1 MNKSKFVALLIGL
14 AGLTAGAQA
23 LADNDGLYLGAQVG
37 NSQSKESACSD
48 PTITQCDRKDTSW
61 SGHLGFMFTPN
72 WGAEVAYNYLGRVV
86 DQDDGA
92 GNTNSAKVKA
102 VSAVLVGAFP
112 IQSVSLYAKFG
123 GYRAQTDL
131 TASRLPES
139 VSSRNNQWTYGV
151 GIRWDVFKHLAL
163 RAEMQR
169 FQNVGGAEVGF
180 RSDVNTY
187 SGGVLLTF

>member
-14 AGLTAGAQA
+14 VAAAPA
-23 LADNDGLYLGAQVG
+23 FADNDGLYLGAQVG
-37 NSQSKESACSD
+37 NSQSKESACVD
-48 PTITQCDRKDTSW
+48 PSIQCDRKDTSW
-61 SGHLGFMFTPN
+61 SGSVGFMFTPN
-72 WGAEVAYNYLGRVV
+72 WGAEVGYHYLGRVM
-86 DQDDGA
+86 DQNDGA
-92 GNTNSAKVKA
+92 GMQSSAKVRA
-102 VSAVLVGAFP
+102 VDLVLVGAFP
-112 IQSVSLYAKFG
+112 IQSVSLYGKFG

-131 TASRLPES
+131 T
-139 VSSRNNQWTYGV
+139 SSYLTEGSSKNNQWTYGV

-169 FQNVGGAEVGF
+169 FQNVGGGAVGF